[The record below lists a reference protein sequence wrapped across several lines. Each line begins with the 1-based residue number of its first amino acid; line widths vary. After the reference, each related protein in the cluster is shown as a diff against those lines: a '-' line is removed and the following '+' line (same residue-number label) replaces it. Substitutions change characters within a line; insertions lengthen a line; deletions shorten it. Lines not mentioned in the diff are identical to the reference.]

1 MQLKNIYQK
10 SYNTYLQYT
19 QWSLIKFNTLQNNVK
34 GMESPKELIKQFE
47 SFKSKLKFKG
57 LFFLQDHIQTLIS
70 KKKEK

>member
-19 QWSLIKFNTLQNNVK
+19 QRILIKFNTLQNNVK

>member
-1 MQLKNIYQK
+1 
-10 SYNTYLQYT
+10 
-19 QWSLIKFNTLQNNVK
+19 
-34 GMESPKELIKQFE
+34 MESPKELIKQFE

>member
-19 QWSLIKFNTLQNNVK
+19 QRSLIKFNTLQNNVK

-70 KKKEK
+70 TKKEK